1 MKNFEIGK
9 VLGKG
14 SFGSVCIVTRKQDK
28 KIYAMKRFNLC
39 NSPKNEIESA
49 LNEVRLLYSLNHPN
63 IIGYKDAFYD
73 NPSFSLNIVME
84 FADGGDLSKSIE
96 FNKKKHLHF
105 EEKLIWE
112 WISQLLNGLLYLHTN
127 HIMHRDLKSAN
138 IFLMKNGLLKIG
150 DLNVSKLSKN
160 NYARTKTGTPYYLAP
175 EVWEDKPYDY
185 KCDIWSLGCII
196 YELCTL
202 SPPFRGKN
210 FKELFSNIKNGYY
223 NPISNYYSDDLK
235 QVIGMMLKTN
245 PINRPSAKE
254 LLDCNIIKNRIKNK
268 EIISKKESCFIGT
281 IKIPRNIKDINRVLP
296 HERYQMGENDPY
308 ETMKKTIKLMQNNN
322 DQNPNQKLNIKP
334 LNNYDR
340 ELANQRKKINQND
353 NYQKPIII
361 SNDSKN
367 NKEYNIFNQ
376 NKNGNCDI
384 NNNFYLNKNNNIN
397 DKKIN
402 INDINKNKPIN
413 IFEEKK
419 TKSKKEENGLNTN
432 QKKQQEQFDKIKQQF
447 VHQSNGGNKKIKS
460 NQHKVNEMKNR
471 RPPSGQPRN
480 KYNGNNNINDSNQKN
495 RNNKININNKNRN
508 RPNSQYQ
515 NRIIVN
521 NNNNVQKHNYN
532 GNIKRYEIKNHIYEH
547 NGQAFEMN
555 PYKRGNKAIY
565 KEINVKEYKEK
576 NKMKFNKYLYNGG
589 RVKNDNEYKKQIK
602 NERQRKNP
610 YKNNNMIHRDGRFK
624 K

>member
-1 MKNFEIGK
+1 MNNFEIGK
-9 VLGKG
+9 ILGKG
-14 SFGSVCIVTRKQDK
+14 SFGSVCIVTRKKDK
-28 KIYAMKRFNLC
+28 KIYAMKRFNLH
-39 NSPKNEIESA
+39 NSSKNEIESA
-49 LNEVRLLYSLNHPN
+49 LNEVRLLYSLNHQN

-84 FADGGDLSKSIE
+84 YADAGDLSKLIE
-96 FNKKKHLHF
+96 NNKKKHLNF
-105 EEKLIWE
+105 QEKLIWE

-202 SPPFRGKN
+202 IPPFRGKN
-210 FKELFSNIKNGYY
+210 FKELFNNIKNGYY
-223 NPISNYYSDDLK
+223 KPISNYYSNELK
-235 QVIGMMLKTN
+235 QIIGMMLKTN
-245 PINRPSAKE
+245 PNDRFSAKE
-254 LLDCNIIKNRIKNK
+254 LLDCNIFKNKISK
-268 EIISKKESCFIGT
+268 EIIPKKESNFIGT

-322 DQNPNQKLNIKP
+322 NQDSNQKINIIP

-340 ELANQRKKINQND
+340 DLANKIKNKSNQND
-353 NYQKPIII
+353 NFQKPIII
-361 SNDSKN
+361 SNEQKN

-376 NKNGNCDI
+376 NKNEI
-384 NNNFYLNKNNNIN
+384 NNNYHFNNNNIHININ

-402 INDINKNKPIN
+402 INDNNKNKFVN
-413 IFEEKK
+413 NFEEKK
-419 TKSKKEENGLNTN
+419 NISKKEENGLNT
-432 QKKQQEQFDKIKQQF
+432 KQRKEQEQFALIKQQF
-447 VHQSNGGNKKIKS
+447 ANQPNKGNRKIIS
-460 NQHKVNEMKNR
+460 NQQKANDMKNR

-480 KYNGNNNINDSNQKN
+480 KYKGNKVNDMNQMN
-495 RNNKININNKNRN
+495 RNKINLNNKNKN

-515 NRIIVN
+515 NRIKIN
-521 NNNNVQKHNYN
+521 NNNNGQKYN
-532 GNIKRYEIKNHIYEH
+532 NNGKIKRYEIKNHMYEH
-547 NGQAFEMN
+547 NGQIFDMN
-555 PYKRGNKAIY
+555 PYKRKNKANYNQVNI
-565 KEINVKEYKEK
+565 KEYKEN
-576 NKMKFNKYLYNGG
+576 NKKEFNKYLYNGG
-589 RVKNDNEYKKQIK
+589 RVKNNDNEYKKHII
-602 NERQRKNP
+602 NERLRKNP
-610 YKNNNMIHRDGRFK
+610 SKNNNRIHRDGRYK

>member
-1 MKNFEIGK
+1 MNNFEIGK

-28 KIYAMKRFNLC
+28 KIYAMKRFNLH
-39 NSPKNEIESA
+39 SPKNEIESA
-49 LNEVRLLYSLNHPN
+49 LNEIRLLYSLNHPN

-73 NPSFSLNIVME
+73 SPSYTLNIVME
-84 FADGGDLSKSIE
+84 YADGGDLSKLIE
-96 FNKKKHLHF
+96 NNKKKHLNF
-105 EEKLIWE
+105 QEKVIWE
-112 WISQLLNGLLYLHTN
+112 WIFQLLNGLLYLHTN

-210 FKELFSNIKNGYY
+210 FKELFNYVKNGYY
-223 NPISNYYSDDLK
+223 KPIPKYYSNDLSEI
-235 QVIGMMLKTN
+235 IGMMLKTHPN
-245 PINRPSAKE
+245 DRISAKE
-254 LLDCNIIKNRIKNK
+254 LLDCNIIKNK
-268 EIISKKESCFIGT
+268 ISKKEIIPKKESNFIGT

-322 DQNPNQKLNIKP
+322 NNNNNKQNSNQKINIKP

-340 ELANQRKKINQND
+340 ELANLIKNKNFQND
-353 NYQKPIII
+353 NHQKPIII
-361 SNDSKN
+361 PNEQKN
-367 NKEYNIFNQ
+367 NREYNIFNQ
-376 NKNGNCDI
+376 NKNEI
-384 NNNFYLNKNNNIN
+384 NNNHHLNKNNIIN

-402 INDINKNKPIN
+402 INDNNKNRFVNNFEVKKN
-413 IFEEKK
+413 I
-419 TKSKKEENGLNTN
+419 SKKEENGINT
-432 QKKQQEQFDKIKQQF
+432 KQRKEQDQFALIKQQF
-447 VHQSNGGNKKIKS
+447 VNQPNRGNKKMQF
-460 NQHKVNEMKNR
+460 NQQKVNDMKNR

-480 KYNGNNNINDSNQKN
+480 KYIG
-495 RNNKININNKNRN
+495 NKINDNNQINRN
-508 RPNSQYQ
+508 KINLNSKNKRPNSQYQ
-515 NRIIVN
+515 NRIKVN
-521 NNNNVQKHNYN
+521 NNNAPKYN
-532 GNIKRYEIKNHIYEH
+532 NNGIIRKYEIKNHMIEH
-547 NGQAFEMN
+547 NGEVFDMN
-555 PYKRGNKAIY
+555 PYKRKNKANY
-565 KEINVKEYKEK
+565 NQINVKEYKEN

-589 RVKNDNEYKKQIK
+589 RVKYNDNEYKKYAI
-602 NERQRKNP
+602 NERLRKNP
-610 YKNNNMIHRDGRFK
+610 SKHNNRINRDGKYK